1 MGEILPISA
10 GVVVGLICW
19 RIASMRLRTAA
30 LVIFSVLFGT
40 LASFL
45 TGELA
50 LTWAFLLIDIPLV
63 FLVAVGTALLVARV
77 ARVRQ
82 IARH

>member
-63 FLVAVGTALLVARV
+63 FLVAVGTTLLVARV

>member
-30 LVIFSVLFGT
+30 LVILSVLFGT

-63 FLVAVGTALLVARV
+63 FLVAVGTTLLVARV
-77 ARVRQ
+77 ARGRQ